1 MRELRNIALPIMGL
15 LAGLVL
21 TPAAALA
28 EASVVA
34 LIPVGRPVTVN
45 VGFNAEVPL
54 VDPDEAKLAAAQKA
68 GREYVYKLARN
79 ECALL
84 LATIAKTCIPTSLH
98 VSTNVRQQNYYAT
111 EPLLYIDGNA
121 DFTITLKDEA
131 VAGTE

>member
-1 MRELRNIALPIMGL
+1 MRSLRFFALPAVVL
-15 LAGLVL
+15 LAGLVFA
-21 TPAAALA
+21 PGAAPA

-54 VDPDEAKLAAAQKA
+54 VDPDEAKLAAVQKA
-68 GREYVYKLARN
+68 GREYFYKLARG

-84 LATIAKTCIPTSLH
+84 LATIAETCILTSLH

-111 EPLLYIDGNA
+111 QPLLYIDGNA
-121 DFTITLKDEA
+121 DFTITLKNEA
-131 VAGTE
+131 VAGAE